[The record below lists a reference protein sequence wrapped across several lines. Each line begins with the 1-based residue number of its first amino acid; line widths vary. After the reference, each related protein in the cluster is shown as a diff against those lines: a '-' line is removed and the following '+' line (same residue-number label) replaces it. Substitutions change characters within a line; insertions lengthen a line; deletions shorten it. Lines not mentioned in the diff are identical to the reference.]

1 MGLPYNR
8 EDNIPLEQYILP
20 NKKTIA
26 KNELALFELLAGGIP

>member
-8 EDNIPLEQYILP
+8 EDNTPFKQYRLP

-26 KNELALFELLAGGIP
+26 KNELPLFELLAGGIP